1 MKRAYNLDYKNVLR
15 RFVTRKH
22 DGAVI
27 VKDFACYKMEILYTD
42 YGLCVAN
49 DTNSWPVT
57 LKPTGYLCD
66 ADNLPLYAHRALRRL
81 GETFGSNDAL
91 RVWLDAT
98 LKEKESEK
106 RFIRF

>member
-1 MKRAYNLDYKNVLR
+1 MAYDYRWTLKRQIAKR
-15 RFVTRKH
+15 W
-22 DGAVI
+22 DGAII
-27 VKDFACYKMEILYTD
+27 VQDLNRGNYYILYTG

-49 DTNSWPVT
+49 DTNTWPVT
-57 LKPTGYLCD
+57 LIPTGYRCD
-66 ADNLPLYAHRALRRL
+66 HDNTPLYVHRTLRRL

-98 LKEKESEK
+98 LKERESEK